1 MNIIGWVLNRIRQF
15 GNRFSGTFGNTYRVM
30 YAGTFVKM
38 NYANYKHDP
47 SPLIF
52 VLYSG
57 IKYTD
62 GLNINYLNFQEKQY
76 LGRLVYAMRRG
87 NQVIDGH
94 SLYLILKRDVYY
106 SIVRKCYRK
115 YFSNLIMSPRM
126 VSSGFTP
133 LNRLV
138 YPYNDPFISS
148 LNRYLNGENLGYT
161 NQRVAY
167 YPQELQDRINMAIH
181 SVPIGTQSATI
192 PTQQATQSATMPTIR
207 NV

>member
-1 MNIIGWVLNRIRQF
+1 MNIIGWVLSRIRQF

-30 YAGTFVKM
+30 YGGTFVKM

-76 LGRLVYAMRRG
+76 LGRLVYALRRG

-115 YFSNLIMSPRM
+115 YFSNLIMNPRM

-181 SVPIGTQSATI
+181 SVPIGTHSATT
-192 PTQQATQSATMPTIR
+192 PTQQATVPTQSAT
-207 NV
+207 V

>member
-115 YFSNLIMSPRM
+115 YFI
-126 VSSGFTP
+126 
-133 LNRLV
+133 
-138 YPYNDPFISS
+138 I
-148 LNRYLNGENLGYT
+148 
-161 NQRVAY
+161 
-167 YPQELQDRINMAIH
+167 
-181 SVPIGTQSATI
+181 
-192 PTQQATQSATMPTIR
+192 
-207 NV
+207 

>member
-1 MNIIGWVLNRIRQF
+1 MVGNVVGWILNRIRQF
-15 GNRFSGTFGNTYRVM
+15 GNRFSGTFGNSYRVM

-38 NYANYKHDP
+38 NYSNYKHDP

-76 LGRLVYAMRRG
+76 LGRLVYALKRG

-94 SLYLILKRDVYY
+94 SLYMVLKRDVYHN
-106 SIVRKCYRK
+106 IVRKSYRK
-115 YFSNLIMSPRM
+115 YFSNLIMNPKM
-126 VSSGFTP
+126 VSSGYTP

-138 YPYNDPFISS
+138 YPFNDTFITA
-148 LNRYLNGENLGYT
+148 LNKYVNYENLHFT
-161 NQRVAY
+161 SPTQVAY
-167 YPQELQDRINMAIH
+167 YPQELRDRINLAIH
-181 SVPIGTQSATI
+181 SVPVGTQSAT
-192 PTQQATQSATMPTIR
+192 TSATTPTIK
-207 NV
+207 NI